1 LISGITLLKN
11 KIGYPGKV
19 PALRR
24 KLFAIIANKKATI
37 KILTIISHQTPLF
50 GWRPTNS
57 IHIRASIRENPDDGQ
72 RS

>member
-1 LISGITLLKN
+1 
-11 KIGYPGKV
+11 
-19 PALRR
+19 LRR

-37 KILTIISHQTPLF
+37 KILTIISHQTTLF

>member
-11 KIGYPGKV
+11 KIGHPGKV

-24 KLFAIIANKKATI
+24 KLFGIIANKKATI
-37 KILTIISHQTPLF
+37 KILTIKSDQAPLF

-57 IHIRASIRENPDDGQ
+57 IHIRA
-72 RS
+72 